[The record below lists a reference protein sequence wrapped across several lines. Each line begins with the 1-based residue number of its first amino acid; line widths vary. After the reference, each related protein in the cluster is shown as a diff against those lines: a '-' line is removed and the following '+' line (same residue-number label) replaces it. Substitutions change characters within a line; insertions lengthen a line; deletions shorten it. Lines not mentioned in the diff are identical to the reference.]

1 MNQEECLSLAL
12 SYRAAEYM
20 AFASLRSCL
29 STFVLLPR
37 HALFFVVQYNHISGF
52 CFFRSLVASPSFISL
67 YVTRYCW
74 LSLHRDP
81 IVSQ

>member
-1 MNQEECLSLAL
+1 MNEEECLFLTL

-29 STFVLLPR
+29 LPTFFLLPR
-37 HALFFVVQYNHISGF
+37 HALFFVVQCNHISSF

-67 YVTRYCW
+67 YVAR
-74 LSLHRDP
+74 
-81 IVSQ
+81 